1 MAASKKPVSVSIPN
15 AAETDKLIT
24 SIAKAGKKLDA
35 DIQRAALGALAQVGE
50 HRNTTLVNRLYL
62 SLSAGTRKAALTG
75 WLLQF
80 GSLVAND
87 GDNKKEQP
95 FKFNA
100 EKATNMAGA
109 QAQPWFDFAP
119 DKDPDQVFDVV
130 AALNS
135 LLRKAGKATSNNSP
149 ELVAKLRELVPSDA
163 SDT

>member
-1 MAASKKPVSVSIPN
+1 MAASKKPVAGIPN

-24 SIAKAGKKLDA
+24 SIARAGKKLDA

-100 EKATNMAGA
+100 DKATNMAGA

-135 LLRKAGKATSNNSP
+135 LLRKAGKATSNNNP
-149 ELVAKLRELVPSDA
+149 ELVEALRSLVVPSDA
-163 SDT
+163 